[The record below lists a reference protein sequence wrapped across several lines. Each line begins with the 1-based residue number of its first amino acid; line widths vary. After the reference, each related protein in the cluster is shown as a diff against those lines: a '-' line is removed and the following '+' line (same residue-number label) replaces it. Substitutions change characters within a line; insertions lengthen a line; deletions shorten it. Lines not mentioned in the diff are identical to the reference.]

1 MYVSTSGRDLS
12 PNVHIG
18 KWRVGTLYIK
28 TGPLRRLCCR
38 QVLEDQAAEAA
49 AARATAEADLARF
62 KGKGSDIQRKARLF
76 SIHPSSPRPTFP
88 EPDLLHKFLS
98 DLSVLG
104 FVVHRASQC
113 FLPVQQHYM
122 QDSVASKGNQSPTLC
137 PRSLACS
144 SFTVL
149 PSQHVILSV

>member
-1 MYVSTSGRDLS
+1 
-12 PNVHIG
+12 
-18 KWRVGTLYIK
+18 VGTLYDKI
-28 TGPLRRLCCR
+28 GPLRRQCCC

-49 AARATAEADLARF
+49 AARATAEADLARV
-62 KGKGSDIQRKARLF
+62 KGKGRDIQRKARLF
-76 SIHPSSPRPTFP
+76 SIHPSSPHPTFP

-122 QDSVASKGNQSPTLC
+122 QDSVAKGNQSATLC
-137 PRSLACS
+137 PSSLACS

-149 PSQHVILSV
+149 PSQHVILSVLGAFSVGACRRHAPT